1 MMKNNIR
8 PEWALDRESWFNMVK
23 NNIRPE
29 LASDRVSWFNMMK
42 NNIMPRVGIR
52 QREMVQHD
60 EKQHY
65 AQSGHQTERAG
76 ST

>member
-1 MMKNNIR
+1 MM
-8 PEWALDRESWFNMVK
+8 K

-29 LASDRVSWFNMMK
+29 LASDELVQHDEK
-42 NNIMPRVGIR
+42 QHMPRVGIR

-60 EKQHY
+60 EKQHMPRV
-65 AQSGHQTERAG
+65 GIRRAG

>member
-1 MMKNNIR
+1 MMKNNMR
-8 PEWALDRESWFNMVK
+8 EMVQHDEKQHYAQSGHQTDRE
-23 NNIRPE
+23 
-29 LASDRVSWFNMMK
+29 SWFNMMK

-65 AQSGHQTERAG
+65 AQSGHQTERDG